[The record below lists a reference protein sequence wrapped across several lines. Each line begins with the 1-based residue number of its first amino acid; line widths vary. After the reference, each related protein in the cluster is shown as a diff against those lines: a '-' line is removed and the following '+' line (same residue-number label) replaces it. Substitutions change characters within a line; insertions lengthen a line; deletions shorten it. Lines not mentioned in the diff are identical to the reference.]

1 MISSIQKTVLF
12 VLILTGLI
20 LFPNSLDAE
29 QEYELIQDLSI
40 GIDVGDENLM
50 FGSII
55 NISLDGDQNIY
66 VLDRKNFQIKKF
78 DPQGNFIF
86 MLPIERGQGPKEAT
100 GPSTIAVT
108 PSGMIFLLDFSAK
121 KIIVFKETGEFHNSI
136 QLAFQ
141 LTYCVPYGDEE
152 VAVIGLKADKLIHIY
167 DASGKHL
174 NSFGGPY
181 DVPSKLSQYKDMPL
195 LKAPMR
201 FSGAEGSRLFVLNPH
216 KYEITRY
223 KNGEVARVIQG
234 KNKSFLPLKTS
245 SPDKKRFSILFP
257 TINAFEHKEL
267 LYVWIRAMPGVSSN
281 QLDIFSNYQPIA
293 SLDVSGEAWAVDNQG
308 RIYFA
313 EVDDYPKVIRYRI
326 ILKN

>member
-1 MISSIQKTVLF
+1 MISSIRKTVLF

-55 NISLDGDQNIY
+55 NISLDGNQNIY
-66 VLDRKNFQIKKF
+66 ALDRKNFQIKKF

-100 GPSTIAVT
+100 GPSAIAVT
-108 PSGMIFLLDFSAK
+108 PSGMIFLLDFGAK
-121 KIIVFKETGEFHNSI
+121 KIIVFKETGEFQNSI

-141 LTYCVPYGDEE
+141 LSYCVPYGDEE
-152 VAVIGLKADKLIHIY
+152 IAVLGLKDDKLIHIY

-181 DVPSKLSQYKDMPL
+181 DVPSKLSQYNDMPF

-201 FSGAEGSRLFVLNPH
+201 FSGAERDRLFVLNPH
-216 KYEITRY
+216 KYEITMY
-223 KNGEVARVIQG
+223 ENGELVRVIQG
-234 KNKSFLPLKTS
+234 KNKSFVPLMTPN
-245 SPDKKRFSILFP
+245 PDKKRFSIIFP
-257 TINAFEHKEL
+257 TINALEHKEL
-267 LYVWIRAMPGVSSN
+267 LYVWIQAMPGVSSN
-281 QLDIFSNYQPIA
+281 QLDLFRNYEALA
-293 SLDVSGEAWAVDNQG
+293 SLEVNGTAWAIDNQG

-313 EVDDYPKVIRYRI
+313 EVDEFPKVVRYRI